1 MRNSAHRRTGGF
13 SLVEL
18 LAVVAIILIL
28 LSLLMPF
35 LGQIK
40 ERGRMVTCLGNL
52 KQFGTGIL
60 TFAADHD
67 GTLTATISTGSYQGS
82 EPWQKGWM
90 GKEAL
95 PPGMASPRGWYD
107 VYGVLNDYLS
117 AETLKKR
124 VFRCPSL
131 PQGVLG
137 SGVGSNGI
145 HDYGMHAAFSGA
157 KVSLLPTSATVAR
170 PDGKVL
176 NVPAPI
182 YSEEEPAYGLNDSF
196 IDPDHTSIN
205 REGSW
210 HASFSSNYF
219 ATDGSSH
226 TVPWGASPGPQVYSW
241 LARAPS
247 GNVVSLGNVYGWA
260 AWNRQ

>member
-1 MRNSAHRRTGGF
+1 MSAANTSRRAF

-18 LAVVAIILIL
+18 LAVVVIIMVM
-28 LSLLMPF
+28 LSLLSP
-35 LGQIK
+35 LIGQLR

-60 TFAADHD
+60 TFTGEHD
-67 GTLTATISTGSYQGS
+67 GFLTATISTGSYQGS

-95 PPGMASPRGWYD
+95 PPDMAAPRPWYNE
-107 VYGVLNDYLS
+107 YGVLKDYLS
-117 AETLKKR
+117 SETLKNR

-131 PQGVLG
+131 EQGVLG

-157 KVSLLPTSATVAR
+157 KTSLLPTRATVAR

-176 NVPAPI
+176 TMPAPVF
-182 YSEEEPAYGLNDSF
+182 SEEEPAYGLNDSY
-196 IDPDHTSIN
+196 IDPDHTTIN

-210 HASFSSNYF
+210 HAGRSSNYF
-219 ATDGSSH
+219 ATDGSAH
-226 TVPWGASPGPQVYSW
+226 TIQWGASPGPQVYSW

-247 GNVVSLGNVYGWA
+247 GNVISLGNVYGWA